1 MFFFLPDPVQASNL
15 STIPAHPTSLPSD
28 NVPSIPPHHTVIQ
41 PGTSN
46 NVDTT
51 GVTISPYFLGS
62 SGKR

>member
-1 MFFFLPDPVQASNL
+1 MFIFYQTQFKPQISLQIA
-15 STIPAHPTSLPSD
+15 AHPTSLPSD

-46 NVDTT
+46 NIDTT

-62 SGKR
+62 SSKR